1 MAVKTRRAHRSRK
14 GSRKASRKASRKSHR
29 KGSRKMRGGKAMRT
43 KHGLFETAYSPV
55 GHLLAATGEAV
66 GTVTN
71 TARNVAKTGLKGVNS
86 IGRSVTGHAN
96 AAIRD
101 VFSRKRR

>member
-1 MAVKTRRAHRSRK
+1 
-14 GSRKASRKASRKSHR
+14 
-29 KGSRKMRGGKAMRT
+29 MRGGMGIFSKV
-43 KHGLFETAYSPV
+43 YSPV
-55 GHLLAATGEAV
+55 GHLVAATGEAV

-71 TARNVAKTGLKGVNS
+71 TARDVVKTGLKGVNS

-101 VFSRKRR
+101 VVSRKRRANRR